1 MQNRYKLVDVV
12 RSVGEFSVCVLWGVI
27 IFLGILSAVTV
38 RVSWV
43 NRLLFFLGGHWGHFQ
58 LNLHEPQSVQTTR
71 SQQFSSLVSLKFYYL
86 TRRSVCYHHQGNVDK
101 AFFFLLGTILVI
113 PFLGMFLKN
122 GYKHGVD
129 TNKDL
134 ETSHMIRSFSNLS
147 KWVQSHINYD
157 FMVPI
162 VFGYHER
169 ERDQVIKGV

>member
-101 AFFFLLGTILVI
+101 AFFFYWGPYWSS
-113 PFLGMFLKN
+113 PFWACFWRT
-122 GYKHGVD
+122 D
-129 TNKDL
+129 TNMVWIPIKIWKHRIWSGVFP
-134 ETSHMIRSFSNLS
+134 TYLS
-147 KWVQSHINYD
+147 EFSHILIMISWY
-157 FMVPI
+157 P
-162 VFGYHER
+162 
-169 ERDQVIKGV
+169 